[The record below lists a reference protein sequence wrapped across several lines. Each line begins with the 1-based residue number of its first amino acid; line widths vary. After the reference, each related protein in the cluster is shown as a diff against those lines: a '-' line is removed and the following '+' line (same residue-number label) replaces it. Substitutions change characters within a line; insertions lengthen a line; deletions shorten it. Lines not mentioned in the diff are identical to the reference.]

1 MTHEMFRVRYNS
13 LVKGITKHSSKAL
26 RKTWAEHMGLD
37 GYDDKSIRRG
47 LNHSH
52 ALQGSVTTRS
62 YFKGSLVKQNHLKEM
77 YLDIQLRYIH
87 YAMGNTYDVAVGDNV
102 LDSLAGQNKEDPRS
116 IAIINK
122 FPSLLAILEANTSE
136 EAIKEIRNYNVL
148 VTSSGI

>member
-1 MTHEMFRVRYNS
+1 
-13 LVKGITKHSSKAL
+13 
-26 RKTWAEHMGLD
+26 
-37 GYDDKSIRRG
+37 
-47 LNHSH
+47 
-52 ALQGSVTTRS
+52 
-62 YFKGSLVKQNHLKEM
+62 
-77 YLDIQLRYIH
+77 
-87 YAMGNTYDVAVGDNV
+87 MGNAYDVAVGDNV